1 MWKKLLLAAG
11 ALTVMSLAACVAV
24 PVEEHR
30 GYAYDHDHYYHHHY
44 RDRDHDG
51 VPDWRDRAP
60 DNPYRY

>member
-1 MWKKLLLAAG
+1 MWKKLLLVAG
-11 ALTVMSLAACVAV
+11 ALATTVLGACVAV

-30 GYAYDHDHYYHHHY
+30 GYAYNHDHYYDHRY